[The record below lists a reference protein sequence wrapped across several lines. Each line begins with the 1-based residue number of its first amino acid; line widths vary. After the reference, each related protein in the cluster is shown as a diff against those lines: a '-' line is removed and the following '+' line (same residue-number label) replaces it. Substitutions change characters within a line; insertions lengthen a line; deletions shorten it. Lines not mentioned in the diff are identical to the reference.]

1 MLAAAAMLGTCDY
14 ARAQNGQDK
23 VIDVRVEGNRRMTTE
38 AVLAHVKTRLG
49 QSYSDDLVRSDKQ
62 ALLDTAQFTS
72 VVATKTQTDR
82 GVIVT
87 FIVQERPLVSRVM
100 LQGNKEFTDEQLM
113 GSLPFQAAAPLNIA
127 SVQAGQD
134 ALVNKY
140 RSSGYYFASVTVDRP
155 ALEKEKR
162 AVYKIVEGPRVTIG
176 KVEFVGNTTYSG
188 LILGQKVGTRKRF
201 WPIFPGFLDTDQLA
215 QDVTALRNFYRDEGF
230 LDAEVGRE
238 LEFSFDKTQVT
249 VRFIVK
255 EGPRYRVNEVI
266 FKGNT
271 VISAEQLAQRVSL
284 QQGSF
289 FTAERLK
296 QSVQNVQDT
305 YGEVGYIEAQVRA
318 TRQFLAP
325 SAPVPAWAAGMDEG
339 AAKPAVLNIV
349 FTIVEKDQ
357 YRIGQI
363 NIRGNN
369 ITQGRIIRREL
380 RFFPEQ
386 IFNSTA
392 VKESKNRLEETRL
405 FEKVEIEPVATN
417 VPGVRNADVI
427 VKEGRTAQF
436 LVGVGVSTNAGLL
449 GNISFTQRNFD
460 LFAPQKGFRGGG
472 QTLSIVAEPGTEM
485 MRFYVDWF
493 EPYLFDQPYS
503 LGARGFAWTRK
514 REDWDETR
522 VGGLMTVGHKFI
534 NHWFGQVAT
543 RVEAIDISDVS
554 TDTSTEIRDEEGWHS
569 LVGIKPA
576 LIRDRTDSRWLPSKG
591 DRLELSYEQVFGT
604 STFGN
609 IQGEYHY
616 YHTLA
621 TDALDRK
628 HILASR
634 VAAGQIVGDAP
645 FFERYY
651 GGGIGSIRGFK
662 YRGISPRGSN
672 GDDPIGGDFMFF
684 AGSEYSFPLIGKDLR
699 GVLFV
704 DTGTVNSD
712 FGFSNYRMSIG
723 TGLRWVVP
731 MLGPVPLSLDVA
743 VPILKG
749 DDDDT
754 QILSFSVG
762 VTF

>member
-1 MLAAAAMLGTCDY
+1 MLGFCSH
-14 ARAQNGQDK
+14 AQAQNGRDK
-23 VIDVRVEGNRRMTTE
+23 VIDVRVEGNRRMTAE
-38 AVLAHVKTRLG
+38 AVLAHVKTGLG
-49 QSYSDDLVRSDKQ
+49 QPYSDDLVRSDKQ
-62 ALLDTAQFTS
+62 ALLETGQFTS

-87 FIVQERPLVSRVM
+87 YIVQERPLVSRV
-100 LQGNKEFTDEQLM
+100 QIVGNKEFTEEQLT
-113 GSLPFQAAAPLNIA
+113 GVLPFGASAPLNVA
-127 SVQAGQD
+127 SVQAGQE
-134 ALVNKY
+134 AMLNKY
-140 RSSGYYFASVTVDRP
+140 RSSGYYFASVTVDHA

-162 AVYKIVEGPRVTIG
+162 AVYKIVEGPRVTIN
-176 KVEFVGNTTYSG
+176 KVEFVGNEHYSG
-188 LILGQKVGTRKRF
+188 LILGQKISTRKRF

-230 LDAEVGRE
+230 LDAEAGRE
-238 LEFSFDKTQVT
+238 LEFSFDKTQVA
-249 VRFIVK
+249 VRFIMK

-271 VISAEQLAQRVSL
+271 VISNEQLAGRISL
-284 QQGSF
+284 SQGSF

-318 TRQFLAP
+318 SRQFLAP
-325 SAPVPAWAAGMDEG
+325 TAPVPAWAMGIDEG
-339 AAKPAVLNIV
+339 AAKPAVLNVV

-417 VPGVRNADVI
+417 VKGVKDTNIV

-460 LFAPQKGFRGGG
+460 LFAPAKGFRGAG

-503 LGARGFAWTRK
+503 LGARMFAWTRQ

-522 VGGLMTVGHKFI
+522 VGGLMTLGHKFI
-534 NHWFGQVAT
+534 GHWFGQVAA
-543 RVEAIDISDVS
+543 RIEAVDISDVS
-554 TDTSTEIRDEEGWHS
+554 TDVSREIRDEEGWHS
-569 LVGIKPA
+569 LVGIKPT

-591 DRLELSYEQVFGT
+591 DRLEVSYEQVFGT
-604 STFGN
+604 STFGKLE
-609 IQGEYHY
+609 GEYHY

-634 VAAGQIVGDAP
+634 VSAGQILGDAP

-684 AGSEYSFPLIGKDLR
+684 AGTEYSFPIVGKNLR
-699 GVLFV
+699 GVVFL
-704 DTGTVNSD
+704 DTGTVTSD
-712 FGFSNYRMSIG
+712 FGFSDYRASIG

-743 VPILKG
+743 FPILKG

-762 VTF
+762 ATF